1 MIESDTLA
9 AVIEKQI
16 KLAVDRSMESYVEKT
31 ITSLTLDPA
40 WLFKIENLINQ
51 NFMRR
56 FDEKISQV
64 DIATLIAQHIDAG
77 INRFQDKF
85 KQDFKTRGFADF
97 ADKNELTISND
108 IVTVQSTLLTRDLSV
123 ESAARFK
130 GSVDIQDLTVRG
142 IINTDNESWDGIA
155 VKASDK
161 VLSNLTDEW
170 KSELVQ
176 QVLDAAKTSGIDFQS
191 IRVNGDLLVSDNTL
205 SDKITESS
213 IQTTGVLKNLTVSG
227 HVELNNTVTVNQ
239 RRVGINTTDPEMALS
254 VWDEE
259 VSLIA
264 GKLAPQK
271 AFVGTSRMTGL
282 SLGINR
288 VPQIEIDLDGLT
300 TIKKLRIGQHR
311 ISHESQVPGYSGTKG
326 DIVFNADPRP
336 GSAFAWVCLGG
347 FKWQS
352 LKSAE

>member
-16 KLAVDRSMESYVEKT
+16 KQAVDRSMEGYVEKT

-56 FDEKISQV
+56 FDEKISAV
-64 DIATLIAQHIDAG
+64 DVSTMIAQHIDAG
-77 INRFQDKF
+77 IDRFQARF
-85 KQDFKTRGFADF
+85 KENFRTNGILDAAT
-97 ADKNELTISND
+97 KNELAVSND
-108 IVTVQSTLLTRDLSV
+108 MVVVQSTLVTRDLAV
-123 ESAARFK
+123 DNGARFK

-142 IINTDNESWDGIA
+142 TINTDNQSWDDIA
-155 VKASDK
+155 TRAGDK
-161 VLSNLTDEW
+161 VMASLTEQW

-176 QVLDAAKTSGIDFQS
+176 QVLNAAKTSGIDFAN
-191 IRVNGDLLVSDNTL
+191 IRINGEELVTGNTL
-205 SDKITESS
+205 SAKVLETS
-213 IQTTGVLKNLTVSG
+213 IETTGVLKNLKVAG
-227 HVELNNTVTVNQ
+227 HTELNNTLTVNQ
-239 RRVGINTTDPEMALS
+239 RRVGINTQDPEMALS

-282 SLGINR
+282 ALGINR
-288 VPQIEIDLDGLT
+288 VPQIEIDIDGLT
-300 TIKKLRIGQHR
+300 TVKKLRVGQHR

-326 DIVFNADPRP
+326 DIVFNSDPKP

>member
-31 ITSLTLDPA
+31 ISSLILDPA

-56 FDEKISQV
+56 FDEKISMV
-64 DIATLIAQHIDAG
+64 DITSLIAQHIDAG
-77 INRFQDKF
+77 IDRFQDKF
-85 KQDFKTRGFADF
+85 RENFKTNGIADF
-97 ADKNELTISND
+97 ADKNELTVSND
-108 IVTVQSTLLTRDLSV
+108 MITIQSTLVTRDLSV
-123 ESAARFK
+123 ENTARFK

-142 IINTDNESWDGIA
+142 TINTDNQSWDDIA
-155 VKASDK
+155 TRAKEK
-161 VLSNLTDEW
+161 VLLEVTEQW
-170 KSELVQ
+170 KSELVRE
-176 QVLDAAKTSGIDFQS
+176 VLELARSSSIDFS
-191 IRVNGDLLVSDNTL
+191 NVTVNGQPLVSGNTL
-205 SDKITESS
+205 SGTITETS
-213 IQTTGVLKNLTVSG
+213 IESTGTLRSLKVTG
-227 HVELNNTVTVNQ
+227 HTELNNTVTVNQ

-264 GKLAPQK
+264 GKIAPQK
-271 AFVGTSRMTGL
+271 AFVGTSRLTGL
-282 SLGINR
+282 SMGVNR
-288 VPQIEIDLDGLT
+288 VPQIEIDVDGLT

-347 FKWQS
+347 FKWQA